1 MTTKSQPANRID
13 GVKPPT
19 ELLREFTQ
27 LSRRFERKI
36 EAMTAVNPTDRV
48 VMETLIQ
55 RGPLS
60 PGELAEAVQIT
71 PAAMTASVD
80 RLIDMGHVHR
90 DNHPT
95 DRRRVVVTASASSVA
110 LIMDELRAMVVDVNG
125 VLADFTEDQLATI
138 TAFMESVNAAYARH
152 LPETA

>member
-1 MTTKSQPANRID
+1 MTAQTQAQNWID

-19 ELLREFTQ
+19 ELLRDFIQ
-27 LSRRFERKI
+27 LSRSFERKI

-60 PGELAEAVQIT
+60 PSELADAVHIT

-95 DRRRVVVTASASSVA
+95 DRRRVVVTASAESVA
-110 LIMDELRAMVVDVNG
+110 LIMSELRAMVMDVNG
-125 VLADFTEDQLATI
+125 VLADFSSEQLATI
-138 TAFMESVNAAYARH
+138 TSFLESVNAAYARH
-152 LPETA
+152 VPETA

>member
-1 MTTKSQPANRID
+1 MQTATRID
-13 GVKPPT
+13 GVRPPT
-19 ELLREFTQ
+19 ELLRDFTQ

-60 PGELAEAVQIT
+60 PSELAESARIT
-71 PAAMTASVD
+71 PAAMTASID
-80 RLIDMGHVHR
+80 RLIEMGHVHR

-95 DRRRVVVTASASSVA
+95 DRRKVVVTASPKSVA
-110 LIMDELRAMVVDVNG
+110 LIMSELRSMVTDVND
-125 VLADFTEDQLATI
+125 VLTSYSPQELATI
-138 TAFMESVNAAYARH
+138 TEFLTAVNAAYAKH
-152 LPETA
+152 VVETA

>member
-36 EAMTAVNPTDRV
+36 EAMTSVNPTDRV

>member
-1 MTTKSQPANRID
+1 VSTQAQPRNRID
-13 GVKPPT
+13 GVRPPT
-19 ELLREFTQ
+19 ELLRDFTQ

-60 PGELAEAVQIT
+60 PGELAEAVRIT

-80 RLIDMGHVHR
+80 RLIDMGHVNR

-95 DRRRVVVTASASSVA
+95 DRRRIVVTASPESVA
-110 LIMDELRAMVVDVNG
+110 LIMAELRAMVVDVND
-125 VLADFTEDQLATI
+125 VLTDYSSDQLAVI
-138 TAFMESVNAAYARH
+138 TEFLEKVNSAYSRH
-152 LPETA
+152 VDNVD